1 MRDRTFERNVHRLKH
16 NSLTRKQSIEGTR
29 TVRCAA
35 ISRIARTARSHRAQN
50 YCEQNSLL
58 MLSAAGRH
66 CHHRLQ
72 DGERSKCLRSLLSS
86 VASAAS
92 FPTYASS
99 ASPLR
104 LSGEPPDSRR
114 GGAVTFNPSR
124 RAGCEGARQSR
135 GSHAATWVTLER
147 AVGMD
152 ACGQYALLEF
162 GIFAQSVLT
171 RWRMPRLENNDSRPN
186 LLRWLRKNY
195 SPPTEIEPVCIPAA
209 STNKF
214 TRMVSCR
221 TVQGLYRSCLWME
234 N

>member
-16 NSLTRKQSIEGTR
+16 NPLTRKQSIEGTH

-171 RWRMPRLENNDSRPN
+171 RCAISVSDFMYT
-186 LLRWLRKNY
+186 LLLL
-195 SPPTEIEPVCIPAA
+195 
-209 STNKF
+209 
-214 TRMVSCR
+214 
-221 TVQGLYRSCLWME
+221 Q
-234 N
+234 

>member
-114 GGAVTFNPSR
+114 GGGVTFNPLR

-135 GSHAATWVTLER
+135 GSHAATWNGRLGWVHVR
-147 AVGMD
+147 KA
-152 ACGQYALLEF
+152 AKSLLGF
-162 GIFAQSVLT
+162 GVCDVPQGGVINLVIVL
-171 RWRMPRLENNDSRPN
+171 
-186 LLRWLRKNY
+186 LLGRRK
-195 SPPTEIEPVCIPAA
+195 A
-209 STNKF
+209 
-214 TRMVSCR
+214 CR
-221 TVQGLYRSCLWME
+221 TDAWLPD
-234 N
+234 

>member
-16 NSLTRKQSIEGTR
+16 NPLTRKQSIEGTR

-124 RAGCEGARQSR
+124 RAGCEGARESR
-135 GSHAATWVTLER
+135 GSHAASLNEGLGWVHVEKCAFLVLGFLPR
-147 AVGMD
+147 AFSQG
-152 ACGQYALLEF
+152 AH
-162 GIFAQSVLT
+162 
-171 RWRMPRLENNDSRPN
+171 PN
-186 LLRWLRKNY
+186 L
-195 SPPTEIEPVCIPAA
+195 
-209 STNKF
+209 
-214 TRMVSCR
+214 R
-221 TVQGLYRSCLWME
+221 TS
-234 N
+234 